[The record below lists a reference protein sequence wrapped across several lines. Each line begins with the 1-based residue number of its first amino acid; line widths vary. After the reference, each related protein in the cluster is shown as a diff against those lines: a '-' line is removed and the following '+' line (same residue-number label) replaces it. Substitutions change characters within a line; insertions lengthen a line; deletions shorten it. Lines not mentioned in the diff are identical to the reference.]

1 MENQKN
7 DKGLVELSELVAV
20 GEMATEIVERVDVV
34 KSRVTSV
41 RSEVQQ
47 VDIWDSNLCF

>member
-7 DKGLVELSELVAV
+7 DYGLVDLSELVAV
-20 GEMATEIVERVDVV
+20 REMATEIVDHVNLVEAR
-34 KSRVTSV
+34 TNSV

-47 VDIWDSNLCF
+47 VDIWGD